1 MAGRTGGSPMPP
13 AMITMSPPSASSS
26 GQQVPYGPR
35 TATRSPGSRA
45 HSAWVAIPT
54 SRMVCS
60 TGRPAAGSPLIEIGT
75 WPMPNAPSMLN
86 WPGRKANTSPGG
98 GSSSRVTVSCDSR
111 RVAVTRQGAGSVHGR
126 DTAGSAS
133 GRMDVPVHV
142 QQPQPGGLQ
151 PPDGEAGEQLRQ
163 LESQPRVIGAFPAQ
177 AGPVQGEGA
186 HRFDGPAV
194 ELPLVRLQQPREPRH
209 VTCAQGLHDNRPAAR
224 RGDLQRHLSLADQ
237 EALTGRL
244 ALTEHE

>member
-13 AMITMSPPSASSS
+13 ATITTSPPSASSS
-26 GQQVPYGPR
+26 GQQEPYGPR
-35 TATRSPGSRA
+35 TPTRSPGSRV

-60 TGRPAAGSPLIEIGT
+60 TGPPAAGSLLIEIGT
-75 WPMPNAPSMLN
+75 WPMPNTPSMLN

-98 GSSSRVTVSCDSR
+98 GSSSRVTVSRDSR
-111 RVAVTRQGAGSVHGR
+111 RVPVTRQGASSVHGR
-126 DTAGSAS
+126 DTAGSDS
-133 GRMDVPVHV
+133 GRMNVPVHV

-151 PPDGEAGEQLRQ
+151 PADGEAGEQLRQ

-186 HRFDGPAV
+186 HRLDGPAV
-194 ELPLVRLQQPREPRH
+194 ELPLVRLQQPREPGH
-209 VTCAQGLHDNRPAAR
+209 VAGTQGLHDDRSAAG
-224 RGDLQRHLSLADQ
+224 RGDLQCHLALADQ
-237 EALTGRL
+237 EALAG
-244 ALTEHE
+244 